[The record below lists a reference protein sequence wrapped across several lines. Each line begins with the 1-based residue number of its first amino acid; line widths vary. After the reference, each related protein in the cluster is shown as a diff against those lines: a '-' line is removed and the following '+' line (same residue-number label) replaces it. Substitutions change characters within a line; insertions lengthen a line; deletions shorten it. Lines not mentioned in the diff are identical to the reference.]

1 MPQDV
6 PYISKWP
13 QNGLISS
20 TVTDI
25 PYQWKETDAFKIYF
39 FVDTDNFIEVVFR
52 KPIFINY
59 SLS

>member
-1 MPQDV
+1 MYQC
-6 PYISKWP
+6 ISKWP

-20 TVTDI
+20 TVKDI
-25 PYQWKETDAFKIYF
+25 PYQWEETDVFKIYF